1 MLRDWVWTLLA
12 GATGLGASFAFSGV
26 LRLQPFRFVLAW
38 AVLAGIFLAIY
49 ARLERISFRTQI
61 ERRWRSGL
69 VVGLLLGA
77 LLIRQVL
84 AQETGPRPEGLSL
97 AGTLVWFGLLY
108 GVVDAMMLSVVP
120 VLSLYGARTARAL
133 GTAGSRLRWALVALA
148 GSALAAALYHLGF
161 AEFQGGRLLYPVI
174 GNLVITL
181 GYLLSGSPLAA
192 ILAHV
197 MMHGAAVLHGMA
209 TTMQLPPHY

>member
-84 AQETGPRPEGLSL
+84 AQEAGPRPEGLSL

-133 GTAGSRLRWALVALA
+133 GTGGSRLRWALVALA